1 TNSKEQNVRETE
13 RVAAEIAPNEIITRK
28 SLRHWCVKALARSK
42 TLRADLKFYPRGF
55 IYRTRAA
62 AFNSL
67 FAAAQAAKSA

>member
-1 TNSKEQNVRETE
+1 
-13 RVAAEIAPNEIITRK
+13 
-28 SLRHWCVKALARSK
+28 VKALARSK